1 MPTEN
6 KNRVGLGILKNPHV
20 NQNEFASVFNTIR
33 TSMNGN
39 IQDVKVPFL
48 PQNQHNKP
56 NNPMPISYPKNQL
69 SERFHIKPD
78 SIVNVNLGNVRGD
91 AKFIPQHML
100 RSLTG
105 QAAGY
110 AVSRGDYFGGIT
122 FLAEGVRSNAFYF
135 DPASGSRGK
144 GVLIN
149 THPGITL
156 PYQSDKEIR
165 NMFSN
170 TSLAGMTEEILRGV
184 RNGQMS
190 SNMKNAHLRV
200 GDYYNMFK
208 HVQDK
213 YTAGA
218 NNALMGMMNKNP
230 FAQKLLAQGHSRQD
244 ILRTIKEN
252 LPVTSYAV
260 LQHLAYKYGNGGI
273 KRFTNL
279 LNHTISAGLDTENQ
293 DKHLAEAVQYIVY
306 HYRDKSNTMH
316 QDTRVMN
323 IHRLFYTAGVK
334 FKPELNLKI
343 ATNQTLTEEETKLV
357 NSVAQTA
364 GLGKLV
370 KDGHVKF
377 PDGTISS
384 TKNSQSEKYQL
395 DIDAANKGIAKVN
408 QDFKPI
414 KIEVKVDE
422 PKKNKIEHKSEPT
435 HNINKPKPTA
445 NTNTGCMS
453 FSCVGRR

>member
-1 MPTEN
+1 MSTSQQKTKSIFFETKSGTSKYLMDNIQCLNTEINHTKTNSATTNYPTN
-6 KNRVGLGILKNPHV
+6 NLSTKFNINP
-20 NQNEFASVFNTIR
+20 NASV
-33 TSMNGN
+33 
-39 IQDVKVPFL
+39 P
-48 PQNQHNKP
+48 
-56 NNPMPISYPKNQL
+56 
-69 SERFHIKPD
+69 
-78 SIVNVNLGNVRGD
+78 VNLGNVKSD

-100 RSLTG
+100 KGLTG

-110 AVSRGDYFGGIT
+110 AISRGDYFGGVT
-122 FLAEGVRSNAFYF
+122 FLSEGVRSNAFYF
-135 DPASGSRGK
+135 DPASGAKGK
-144 GVLIN
+144 GTLVN

-156 PYQSDKEIR
+156 TYQTDKEIR
-165 NMFSN
+165 NMFGN
-170 TSLAGMTEEILRGV
+170 TSLSPLTEEILRSV
-184 RNGQMS
+184 RGGTIS
-190 SNMKNAHLRV
+190 PNMRNSHLRV

-218 NNALMGMMNKNP
+218 NNALMGVMQNNP
-230 FAQKLLAQGHSRQD
+230 FAKSMLAQGKTKQET
-244 ILRTIKEN
+244 LRAIKEN
-252 LPVTSYAV
+252 LPVGSYAV

-273 KRFTNL
+273 KRFTSL
-279 LNHTISAGLDTENQ
+279 LNHTISAGLDVKNQ
-293 DKHLAEAVQYIVY
+293 EQHLANGAKYIVY

>member
-306 HYRDKSNTMH
+306 HYRDSKNVLH

-323 IHRLFYTAGVK
+323 IHRLFYMAGVK
-334 FKPELNLKI
+334 FSPELNMKI
-343 ATNQTLTEEETKLV
+343 ISNQELNGLESQVV
-357 NSVAQTA
+357 NGIAISA
-364 GLGKLV
+364 GLGEIVQNGKINL
-370 KDGHVKF
+370 
-377 PDGTISS
+377 PDGDVSS
-384 TKNSQSEKYQL
+384 TKNSRSEKFSL
-395 DIDAANKGIAKVN
+395 DIDASNKGLVVVDQN
-408 QDFKPI
+408 FKPI
-414 KIEVKVDE
+414 QPPVEQ
-422 PKKNKIEHKSEPT
+422 PKHHENSIV
-435 HNINKPKPTA
+435 NKPAVSQPKPA
-445 NTNTGCMS
+445 VGGCMS
-453 FSCVGRR
+453 FSCMGRK

>member
-1 MPTEN
+1 
-6 KNRVGLGILKNPHV
+6 
-20 NQNEFASVFNTIR
+20 
-33 TSMNGN
+33 
-39 IQDVKVPFL
+39 
-48 PQNQHNKP
+48 
-56 NNPMPISYPKNQL
+56 
-69 SERFHIKPD
+69 
-78 SIVNVNLGNVRGD
+78 
-91 AKFIPQHML
+91 
-100 RSLTG
+100 
-105 QAAGY
+105 
-110 AVSRGDYFGGIT
+110 
-122 FLAEGVRSNAFYF
+122 
-135 DPASGSRGK
+135 
-144 GVLIN
+144 
-149 THPGITL
+149 
-156 PYQSDKEIR
+156 
-165 NMFSN
+165 
-170 TSLAGMTEEILRGV
+170 
-184 RNGQMS
+184 
-190 SNMKNAHLRV
+190 
-200 GDYYNMFK
+200 
-208 HVQDK
+208 
-213 YTAGA
+213 
-218 NNALMGMMNKNP
+218 
-230 FAQKLLAQGHSRQD
+230 
-244 ILRTIKEN
+244 
-252 LPVTSYAV
+252 
-260 LQHLAYKYGNGGI
+260 
-273 KRFTNL
+273 
-279 LNHTISAGLDTENQ
+279 
-293 DKHLAEAVQYIVY
+293 
-306 HYRDKSNTMH
+306 MH

>member
-1 MPTEN
+1 MPTVN
-6 KNRVGLGILKNPHV
+6 KNKVGLGFSKHPHV
-20 NQNEFASVFNTIR
+20 NQSEVVSVFNTIR
-33 TSMNGN
+33 TSMSIGN
-39 IQDVKVPFL
+39 AQDVKVPFS
-48 PQNQHNKP
+48 PKNQHNTQ
-56 NNPMPISYPKNQL
+56 NNPTPIAYPKNQL
-69 SERFHIKPD
+69 SERFNIKPD
-78 SIVNVNLGNVRGD
+78 AVVNVNLGNVKGD

-122 FLAEGVRSNAFYF
+122 FLSEGVRSNAFYF

-165 NMFSN
+165 NMFGN

-218 NNALMGMMNKNP
+218 NGALLGVMNKNS
-230 FAQKLLAQGHSRQD
+230 FAQKLLAEGHSKQEV
-244 ILRTIKEN
+244 LRTIKEQ

-279 LNHTISAGLDTENQ
+279 LNHTISAGLDTANQ
-293 DKHLAEAVQYIVY
+293 EKHLADGAKYIVY
-306 HYRDKSNTMH
+306 HYRDGKNVLH

-334 FKPELNLKI
+334 FSPELNMKI
-343 ATNQTLTEEETKLV
+343 ISNQELNATETQLV
-357 NSVAQTA
+357 NSVATSA

-370 KDGHVKF
+370 QNGKINL
-377 PDGTISS
+377 PDGDASS
-384 TKNSQSEKYQL
+384 TKNSRSEKFTL
-395 DIDAANKGIAKVN
+395 DIDAANKGIMTVN
-408 QDFKPI
+408 QNFKPI
-414 KIEVKVDE
+414 QPPVEHQKHHETDIVNKHSVSH
-422 PKKNKIEHKSEPT
+422 PKAAAGS
-435 HNINKPKPTA
+435 
-445 NTNTGCMS
+445 CMS
-453 FSCVGRR
+453 FSCMTIRIK

>member
-1 MPTEN
+1 MPTRN
-6 KNRVGLGILKNPHV
+6 KNRVGLGVLKNPNV
-20 NQNEFASVFNTIR
+20 DQNDVGSVFNIIR
-33 TSMNGN
+33 SSMNIGN
-39 IQDVKVPFL
+39 NQDVKVPFL
-48 PQNQHNKP
+48 PQNQNNIQNNKP
-56 NNPMPISYPKNQL
+56 NNPTPISYPKNQL

-78 SIVNVNLGNVRGD
+78 SVVNVNLGNVRGD

-100 RSLTG
+100 QGLTG

-122 FLAEGVRSNAFYF
+122 FLAEAVRSNAFYF
-135 DPASGSRGK
+135 DPASGSKGK
-144 GVLIN
+144 GTLIN

-156 PYQSDKEIR
+156 SYQSDKEIR
-165 NMFSN
+165 NMFGN
-170 TSLAGMTEEILRGV
+170 TSLAGMTEEILRSV
-184 RNGQMS
+184 RNGKMS
-190 SNMKNAHLRV
+190 ANMQNAHLRV

-218 NNALMGMMNKNP
+218 NNALMGVIGKNP
-230 FAQKLLAQGHSRQD
+230 FAQKLLAEGRSKQE
-244 ILRTIKEN
+244 ILRTVKEN

-293 DKHLAEAVQYIVY
+293 EKHLANGAKYIVY
-306 HYRDKSNTMH
+306 HFRDSNNVLH

-334 FKPELNLKI
+334 FSPELNMKI
-343 ATNQTLTEEETKLV
+343 VSNQELNATETQLV
-357 NSVAQTA
+357 NSVATSA

-370 KDGHVKF
+370 QNGQINL
-377 PDGTISS
+377 PDGDASS
-384 TKNSQSEKYQL
+384 TKNSRSEKFAL
-395 DIDAANKGIAKVN
+395 DTDAANKGLGIVN
-408 QDFKPI
+408 QNFKPI
-414 KIEVKVDE
+414 QPLVEK
-422 PKKNKIEHKSEPT
+422 PKHHENSIV
-435 HNINKPKPTA
+435 NKPAVSQPKPA
-445 NTNTGCMS
+445 VGGCMS
-453 FSCVGRR
+453 FSCMGRK